1 MVRRFSLKSVEP
13 DEVEHRTSAGVTR
26 RRLRFHIFRRYAP
39 FRLCLRRSGGSAFRL
54 YLRCSGGKARFVCAS
69 GAQGEARFVCA
80 SGAQGEACFVC
91 TSGAQGEARFVCTS
105 GAQGELPPHPPR
117 FARHLPLV
125 GEGFGS
131 SPLSHLRGKQIHPA
145 SETAPQK
152 NPPYPA
158 GPDMGDSVRRPT
170 ICQAAGTMCIYFST
184 RTGSS
189 ARLTRGTIGSGFR
202 CARTGSPNLT
212 PAR

>member
-13 DEVEHRTSAGVTR
+13 DEVEHRTSAGITR

-39 FRLCLRRSGGSAFRL
+39 FRLYLRCSGGSAFRL
-54 YLRCSGGKARFVCAS
+54 CLRCSGGSTFRLYL
-69 GAQGEARFVCA
+69 R
-80 SGAQGEACFVC
+80 C
-91 TSGAQGEARFVCTS
+91 T
-105 GAQGELPPHPPR
+105 GELPPHPPR
-117 FARHLPLV
+117 FARHLPLA

-131 SPLSHLRGKQIHPA
+131 SPLSHLRVKQIHPA